1 MQKCP
6 DKMLRAMGACC
17 PRSGVVVLRSL
28 GPVVTETGRAA
39 LEALLEAGVRSHAG
53 CRASPQAVEETSSS
67 CPLGG
72 RLRGRDGGGFQSPM
86 KQAIWGQLGFM
97 KWHC

>member
-28 GPVVTETGRAA
+28 GPVVTETGR
-39 LEALLEAGVRSHAG
+39 LLSKP
-53 CRASPQAVEETSSS
+53 CSK
-67 CPLGG
+67 LG
-72 RLRGRDGGGFQSPM
+72 
-86 KQAIWGQLGFM
+86 
-97 KWHC
+97 